1 MIGIIVQLAVSWLIL
16 YLIERSDL
24 RALGLGITAR
34 HLALF
39 VGALLIAAITCAM
52 YYLLSSAA
60 AGNPWR
66 FAGAM
71 TVERFLSGS
80 WYVLKSVLFE
90 EFVFRGVLLYLAIKR
105 WGMKKACILSAV
117 CFGVYHWISYNAFGN
132 PVQMAFIFLLTGLA
146 GLAFAYGFALSRSMY
161 FPIGLH
167 LGWNLVQIL
176 VFSNGPLGKQLL
188 IRTNEARP
196 DGWVSLLLFL
206 FQLLVL
212 PGIVFLCRRWLVRG
226 AVVSHSIRPKQAL

>member
-1 MIGIIVQLAVSWLIL
+1 MIGILVQLALSWLIL

-24 RALGLGITAR
+24 RALGLGITGR
-34 HLALF
+34 HLALTG
-39 VGALLIAAITCAM
+39 VGLLMAAIACAV
-52 YYLLSSAA
+52 YYLLSAAA

-71 TVERFLSGS
+71 SVERFLSGS

-90 EFVFRGVLLYLAIKR
+90 EFLFRGVLLYLAIKR

-117 CFGVYHWISYNAFGN
+117 CFGVYHWFSYNAFGN
-132 PVQMAFIFLLTGLA
+132 PVQTAFIFLLTGLA
-146 GLAFAYGFALSRSMY
+146 GLAFAYGFAVSRSMY

-188 IRTNEARP
+188 VRTSEARP
-196 DGWVSLLLFL
+196 DGWISLVLFL

-212 PGIVFLCRRWLVRG
+212 PGIVFLCRSWVRRSRP
-226 AVVSHSIRPKQAL
+226 ASRVVPVQ